1 MKEKLKIIR
10 KSVFA
15 LPLKEANFS
24 IRKFAIGEEGQD
36 RLELVAKVVVAG
48 YNSALETGYN
58 ADLLIHQRMVSKEL
72 QGFFTEGIG
81 MGLYT
86 LDLFSPSRSNSFWR
100 FVESDGANHKY
111 MSYIGA
117 GIACGVFN
125 HRPIEKFRLKASP
138 TSGLLVLNG
147 IGFYYAYFKPQKG
160 IEKQFIPKDLIFDN
174 FYIEC
179 YDNGMGRAFWF
190 VNGGNPELIAEMI
203 SKFSPERQGSIWA
216 GVGLAATYAGGVDKY
231 KIEKLV
237 TLAGKYAPRLG
248 EGSVLATHTRDVA
261 GNKHESDL
269 TERLL
274 TGKSAEECQ
283 AFAHNA
289 NEKLNNQITING
301 KHSLQV
307 FLEEIR
313 EWVALNQ
320 AAIVS

>member
-10 KSVFA
+10 KSLFA
-15 LPLKEANFS
+15 LPLKDANFS
-24 IRKFAIGEEGQD
+24 TRKFAIGEQGQD

-48 YNSALETGYN
+48 YNLALETGYN
-58 ADLLIHQRMVSKEL
+58 PDLLIHQSMISREL

-86 LDLFSPSRSNSFWR
+86 LDLLSPLRSNSFWR
-100 FVESDGANHKY
+100 FVESEGANHRY

-125 HRPIEKFRLKASP
+125 HRPIETFRLRASP
-138 TSGLLVLNG
+138 TSGLLILNG

-160 IEKQFIPKDLIFDN
+160 IERQFIPKDLTFDD

-190 VNGGNPELIAEMI
+190 VNGGNPDLIANMI
-203 SKFSPERQGSIWA
+203 FEFSPERQGSIWA
-216 GVGLAATYAGGVDKY
+216 GVGLAATYAGGVDKN
-231 KIEKLV
+231 KIEKLIA
-237 TLAGKYAPRLG
+237 LAGKHAPRLG

-261 GNKHESDL
+261 GNKHELDL

-274 TGKSAEECQ
+274 TGKSAAECQ
-283 AFAHNA
+283 EFACNA
-289 NEKLNNQITING
+289 NQKLNNQSTING

-320 AAIVS
+320 AAIIS